1 MASAVPELIT
11 GKFGELVW
19 DEATLLWSFKDDVGN
34 LKETMDLLQA
44 LMHDADKR
52 QKNQYEGKT
61 VQLWM
66 KKFKSVA
73 YDVED
78 LLDKLE
84 AIQLIK
90 QTQSKVLI
98 FTWVP
103 FPDSSMPIMNTLNI
117 SLSLIAPKIL
127 YNFTQLYAFACLSV
141 VRVLHIGNHPKLH
154 LLLVHS

>member
-1 MASAVPELIT
+1 
-11 GKFGELVW
+11 
-19 DEATLLWSFKDDVGN
+19 
-34 LKETMDLLQA
+34 
-44 LMHDADKR
+44 
-52 QKNQYEGKT
+52 
-61 VQLWM
+61 
-66 KKFKSVA
+66 
-73 YDVED
+73 